1 MSQEKAKSKK
11 PKNQL
16 PRFWVTCYKCETSF
30 GISPGVVFKYVSRA
44 LDEVEQ
50 DLKRRGKELQAKKT
64 QKAK

>member
-1 MSQEKAKSKK
+1 M
-11 PKNQL
+11 
-16 PRFWVTCYKCETSF
+16 TCYKCETSF